1 MVGDKERLAPENIK
15 LKIDISSKAIGK
27 QFAEKDGQKGNKK
40 NLSLSSWNM
49 VDFYLQSI

>member
-1 MVGDKERLAPENIK
+1 MVGDKERLAAENIK

-27 QFAEKDGQKGNKK
+27 QFAEKDARRGIRKICR
-40 NLSLSSWNM
+40 LSSWNM